1 VPSFKNLLVAKDRQ
15 EEELMGRPVSRRS
28 PRHARGFAAARALH
42 VLAVL
47 AAVVVPLGFASS
59 ALAAETGRVTGTAT
73 DAATQAGVE
82 GLEVCAGS
90 RSERVGDHCARTG
103 QNGEYTIQE
112 VPAGSY
118 IVEFSVPFQGGS
130 PGSSLS
136 NLDYAPQYYDGKI
149 SQSEAEEVAVTAGE
163 TTGGVDAAMQP
174 GGKITGVVTD
184 AVTHDQVAGIEV
196 CAYRP
201 LEYEPSRCDATN
213 SDGEYTIDPL
223 VSGEYVVEF
232 TAPSGGSLDYARQ
245 YYSDQASAEQANK
258 VPVTVGE
265 TTSGIDATM
274 QSGGGITGQVTVAAT
289 GGPLMNADVC
299 VFSLV
304 ALSAGDEGP
313 ERCVQTNANGEY
325 ILPQLAAGQDVV
337 EFHDEFGAGFVRQ
350 YYDGK
355 SSRAEATPMSVTPGV
370 TITGVDAALHAVGE
384 ETVKP
389 PPSPTETTPST
400 NLASATPLLLKTPI
414 AAIMGSKL
422 VVSGGLAPVRVA
434 CSQAECRG
442 SIELTVQAPA
452 RDGKDKTEA
461 ERKAMLVLATGSF
474 SLATGKRGTVVLHLT
489 AAGRKRLAHA
499 SKHHPIAAKLTLS
512 VRGGKTE
519 TRSVLTT

>member
-1 VPSFKNLLVAKDRQ
+1 V
-15 EEELMGRPVSRRS
+15 
-28 PRHARGFAAARALH
+28 RGI
-42 VLAVL
+42 
-47 AAVVVPLGFASS
+47 AAVRGLCVLGVLFVVAVPLGFASS
-59 ALAAETGRVTGTAT
+59 ALATETGRVTGTAT

-90 RSERVGDHCARTG
+90 RSERVGDYCARTG
-103 QNGEYTIQE
+103 QNGEYTIPE

-136 NLDYAPQYYDGKI
+136 NLDYAPQYYDGKT
-149 SQSEAEEVAVTAGE
+149 SQSEAEEVTVTAGE

-196 CAYRP
+196 CAYRS
-201 LEYEPSRCDATN
+201 LEYGPSRCDATN
-213 SDGEYTIDPL
+213 ADGEYTIDPL
-223 VSGEYVVEF
+223 VSGEYVVVF
-232 TAPSGGSLDYARQ
+232 RAPSSGPLDYAPQ
-245 YYSDQASAEQANK
+245 YYGDQASAEQANE

-265 TTSGIDATM
+265 TTSGIDAAM
-274 QSGGGITGQVTVAAT
+274 QSGGGITGQVTVSAT
-289 GGPLMNADVC
+289 GSPLMNAYVC

-355 SSRAEATPMSVTPGV
+355 SSRAEATPLSVTPGV
-370 TITGVDAALHAVGE
+370 TITGVGAALHAVGE

-389 PPSPTETTPST
+389 PGTETLTAGLPAT
-400 NLASATPLLLKTPI
+400 TALLRATPLVRL
-414 AAIMGSKL
+414 MGSEL
-422 VVSGGLAPVRVA
+422 TVSRGTTRVRVA
-434 CSQAECRG
+434 CSRAACRG
-442 SIELTVQAPA
+442 SIELVAQVVAKRHVGKSAGA
-452 RDGKDKTEA
+452 REET
-461 ERKAMLVLATGSF
+461 LVLATGSF
-474 SLATGKRGTVVLHLT
+474 SLTQGKSGTVALHLT
-489 AAGRKRLAHA
+489 AAGRQKLAHA
-499 SKHHPIAAKLTLS
+499 RHHPIAAKLISS
-512 VRGGKTE
+512 VINGRMMTK
-519 TRSVLTT
+519 SVLVG